1 MKMNMLKGIV
11 FTFLILFL
19 AGCNKDELI
28 PTLENASQAASLRSD
43 PNGGCRMTS
52 FDSYDGVNDVD
63 QYDQFTYK
71 NGLVDNI
78 YTFYGWTFKLVYDA
92 KNKLIASK
100 VYVDDV
106 QIWLMEFF
114 YKNNKLERMTF
125 RYPETG
131 VLDDEVFFT
140 YNQQGN
146 LERSES
152 FLYDL
157 YATYKY
163 TPDGSLESNVVFSGG
178 LPFFRGDYT
187 YNTNAKN
194 PFRSLEGIDVQ
205 FFYGNPEYGS
215 GTNWYSSEKITL
227 YDENGNPDI
236 LYEQDPAKTT
246 WESADQHY
254 PLKATHVDMP
264 TQGII
269 TNTFEYENCVPGQFA
284 RSENLRQNKT
294 SKYSSLRDFKS
305 RIPHYPSKETI
316 DRLRKRTTK

>member
-1 MKMNMLKGIV
+1 MKKIKLKGIIS
-11 FTFLILFL
+11 TFLLLFL
-19 AGCNKDELI
+19 VGCQKDELL
-28 PTLENASQAASLRSD
+28 PTGQNTGQLVAFRSD
-43 PNGGCRMTS
+43 ANGGCRMTS
-52 FDSYDGVNDVD
+52 FDSYDGVNEINQLDK
-63 QYDQFTYK
+63 FTYK
-71 NGLVDNI
+71 NGLVDNV
-78 YTFYGWTFKLVYDA
+78 YTFYGWRFDMVYNA
-92 KNKLIASK
+92 NKKLIASK
-100 VYVDDV
+100 VYIDDV
-106 QIWLMEFF
+106 QIWFMEFF

-131 VLDDEVFFT
+131 ELDDEVFFT

-178 LPFFRGDYT
+178 LPFFKGDYT
-187 YNTNAKN
+187 YTAAYKN
-194 PFRSLEGIDVQ
+194 PYRTLTGIDLQ
-205 FFYGNPEYGS
+205 FFYGNPGYGS
-215 GTNWYSSEKITL
+215 GTNWYTSEKITL
-227 YDENGNPDI
+227 YDENGNQDI

-284 RSENLRQNKT
+284 RSENLRKNKT
-294 SKYSSLRDFKS
+294 SKYSSLGDFKS